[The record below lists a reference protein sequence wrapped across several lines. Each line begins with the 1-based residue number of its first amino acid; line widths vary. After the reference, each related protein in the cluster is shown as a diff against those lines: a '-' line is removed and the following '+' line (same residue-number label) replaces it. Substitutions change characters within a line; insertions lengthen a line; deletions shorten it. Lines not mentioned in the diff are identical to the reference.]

1 MCKIVIDADGLIKLG
16 KAGLLESLLENQEVL
31 VPARVYEEAVV
42 SGKLEQYEDARE
54 LERTLEKNRAS
65 IYPAK
70 ADPRA
75 GELLSGTP
83 SLGAGERAALHLY
96 HAEHAAAILSDDR
109 VFLRFLSENSIP
121 YLTPAS
127 VIVRFVEIGNLG
139 QEDGLA
145 ALERLRK
152 HIRESAYGK
161 VREDLERQGG
171 GGEDG

>member
-1 MCKIVIDADGLIKLG
+1 MCKIVVDADGLIKLG
-16 KAGLLESLLENQEVL
+16 KAGLLESLLENHEVL
-31 VPARVYEEAVV
+31 IPAPVYDEAVV
-42 SGKLEQYEDARE
+42 SGKLELYEDARE
-54 LERTLEKNRAS
+54 LERTLKKNRTP

-75 GELLSGTP
+75 GELLAGTS

-109 VFLRFLSENSIP
+109 IFLRFLSQNLVP

-139 QEDGLA
+139 HEDGLA
-145 ALERLRK
+145 ALERLRE
-152 HIRESAYGK
+152 HIRESVYGK
-161 VREDLERQGG
+161 VREDLEHGRG

>member
-1 MCKIVIDADGLIKLG
+1 MVDADGLIKLG

-31 VPARVYEEAVV
+31 VPAEVYEEAVV
-42 SGKLEQYEDARE
+42 RGKLELYEDARE
-54 LERTLEKNRAS
+54 LERTLEKDR
-65 IYPAK
+65 IPIHPAK
-70 ADPRA
+70 TDPRA
-75 GELLSGTP
+75 ERLLSGTS

-127 VIVRFVEIGNLG
+127 VISRFVEIGNLD

-152 HIRESAYGK
+152 HIRESVYSK
-161 VREDLERQGG
+161 VKEDLEHGRGG
-171 GGEDG
+171 SEDG